1 MIPVKL
7 CSNRTWCSLLNTAA
21 SYTPLKTAVECRFVG
36 VPMLLSALRFYL
48 RDDGIYAE
56 LDRPGPDGVGRLCHV
71 LAVYLEL
78 YWATVTALHLHV
90 V

>member
-1 MIPVKL
+1 
-7 CSNRTWCSLLNTAA
+7 
-21 SYTPLKTAVECRFVG
+21 
-36 VPMLLSALRFYL
+36 MLLSALRFYL